1 MSIYRKIAE
10 IGTKYIGKPRM
21 FKYGFNLSPMYR
33 RSTAKIVHVSKDICT
48 VKIKL
53 PLSYKNKNYV
63 NSIFGGSM
71 FAAVDPI
78 PMIQLMH
85 LLGDAYIVWDKTAQ
99 ISFLRPAKEDL
110 YADFLFTHEEIEEIK
125 QSLAQ
130 KNELEVVKTTS
141 LTNKDQTIAY
151 CKVEKTIYVANKAY
165 FKNKRKKKKVQRS
178 N

>member
-1 MSIYRKIAE
+1 MSIYKRIAA
-10 IGTKYIGKPRM
+10 IGSKYVGKPSM

-33 RSTAKIVHVSKDICT
+33 RSTAKITHVSKDLCT

-71 FAAVDPI
+71 FSAVDPI

-85 LLGDAYIVWDKTAQ
+85 LIGDAYIVWDKTAE

-110 YADFLFTHEEIEEIK
+110 YADFLCTHEEVEEVK
-125 QSLAQ
+125 KSLAQ
-130 KNELEVVKTTS
+130 KNELAIVKTTL
-141 LTNKDQTIAY
+141 LTNKDKTVVY
-151 CKVEKTIYVANKAY
+151 CKVQKTIYVANKAY
-165 FKNKRKKKKVQRS
+165 FKNKRKEKRGHKS
-178 N
+178 T